1 MAGTFFESNKPFA
14 HTRRASTAI
23 KYRLFRG
30 QLDQRLNRIDW
41 QRVVDHQQIGHRTDD
56 RRLLE
61 QRSQPVGGSACN
73 DVGAAAGGGTD
84 QDLEMQQAPWPRGLI
99 ETASIPTTTHLIVE
113 IDMIGVVSPLSIA
126 VIHAR
131 RGVLGVLSCRIRR
144 TIESFGSATRENGP
158 LDEAKRFFL
167 AALRQPRRW
176 LSRVLYF

>member
-1 MAGTFFESNKPFA
+1 MAGTFLELNKPFA
-14 HTRRASTAI
+14 HTRPASTAI

-41 QRVVDHQQIGHRTDD
+41 QRVVDHQQIGQRTDD

-61 QRSQPVGGSACN
+61 QRSQPVGG
-73 DVGAAAGGGTD
+73 GAD

-99 ETASIPTTTHLIVE
+99 ETASVPTTTHLIVE
-113 IDMIGVVSPLSIA
+113 TVMIGVVPPLSIA

-144 TIESFGSATRENGP
+144 KIESFGSATRENGP

-176 LSRVLYF
+176 LSRVLYFW